1 MSLVRLVARPM
12 LASIFVVQGFNKLR
26 NPDSAAARA
35 KPVVDRLTPLMEKYT
50 PQLPTDTRALV
61 RINGVIDLGAGAM
74 LATGN
79 FPRIASLV
87 LAASLVPE
95 TAAGHP
101 FWQATDPEE
110 KANQR
115 VHFLKNVGLAGGLL
129 VAGVDT
135 EGRPGLGWRARRAA
149 LDAKRTAKIAKRE
162 AKLTARAA
170 KAEVRG
176 KARSATADV
185 RDKARGLL
193 PG

>member
-1 MSLVRLVARPM
+1 MSLVRLIARPM

-26 NPDSAAARA
+26 DPDSVAARA
-35 KPVVDRLTPLMEKYT
+35 KPVVDRLTPAMEKYT
-50 PQLPTDTRALV
+50 PQIPTDARTLV
-61 RINGVIDLGAGAM
+61 RISGAVDLGAGAM
-74 LATGN
+74 LATSTL
-79 FPRIASLV
+79 PRIASLL
-87 LAASLVPE
+87 LAASLVPS

-101 FWQATDPEE
+101 FWEIGDPAE

-115 VHFLKNVGLAGGLL
+115 AHFLKNVGLAGGLL

-149 LDAKRTAKIAKRE
+149 VDARRVAKTAKRE

-170 KAEVRG
+170 RAEVRN
-176 KARSATADV
+176 KAHDI
-185 RDKARGLL
+185 L

>member
-1 MSLVRLVARPM
+1 MSLVRMVARPM
-12 LASIFVVQGFNKLR
+12 LASIFVVQGLNKLR
-26 NPDSAAARA
+26 DPDSVASRA

-50 PQLPTDTRALV
+50 PQVPTETRTLV
-61 RINGVIDLGAGAM
+61 RINGAIDVGAGAM
-74 LATGN
+74 LATGT

-95 TAAGHP
+95 TVAGHP
-101 FWQATDPEE
+101 FWEGTDREE

-135 EGRPGLGWRARRAA
+135 EGRPGLSWRAQRAA
-149 LDAKRTAKIAKRE
+149 RDAKRVAKTAKRE
-162 AKLTARAA
+162 AKLTTRAA
-170 KAEVRG
+170 KAEVRN
-176 KARSATADV
+176 KARD
-185 RDKARGLL
+185 LL